1 MKETKKLRK
10 KKLNKKPSLGQ
21 VIRVNKTLNEAKET
35 NTQKTKTRYNW
46 FSFVD
51 FRYYKLLAS
60 DILFQVLNWMKIFQQ
75 L

>member
-1 MKETKKLRK
+1 MNDE
-10 KKLNKKPSLGQ
+10 

-35 NTQKTKTRYNW
+35 NTQKKTRYNY

-51 FRYYKLLAS
+51 FRYYTLAS
-60 DILFQVLNWMKIFQQ
+60 DILFQILNWMEIFQQ

>member
-1 MKETKKLRK
+1 MNDE
-10 KKLNKKPSLGQ
+10 

-35 NTQKTKTRYNW
+35 NTQKKKHGITIC
-46 FSFVD
+46 SCVD

>member
-1 MKETKKLRK
+1 MNDE
-10 KKLNKKPSLGQ
+10 
-21 VIRVNKTLNEAKET
+21 VIRVNKNAQRGQGNKYAEKE
-35 NTQKTKTRYNW
+35 TRYNY